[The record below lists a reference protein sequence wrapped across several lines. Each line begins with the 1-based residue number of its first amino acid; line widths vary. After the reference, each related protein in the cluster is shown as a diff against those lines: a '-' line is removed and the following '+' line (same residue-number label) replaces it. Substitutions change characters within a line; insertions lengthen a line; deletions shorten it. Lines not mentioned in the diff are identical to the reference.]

1 MKTSLV
7 ASTSLAY
14 AVGNC
19 SRVISGTGFEGQ
31 RFYDMYSQLTL
42 PVFFESYVFNI
53 LGNSPNYRSNIVEI
67 ALNEA

>member
-7 ASTSLAY
+7 ASNNFAY

-19 SRVISGTGFEGQ
+19 SRVVSGIGFEGQ

-53 LGNSPNYRSNIVEI
+53 LGNAPNYRSIIV
-67 ALNEA
+67 